1 MDSTTVSRK
10 TLLDYL
16 ATVPDFRRAE
26 GKRYQLS
33 ALLVMSIMAIMSRC
47 FGYREIARFLKANQS
62 ALVETFQLKRN
73 KMPSHVTIRTV
84 LKNLDFKSVSA
95 VFSQWVTDCHPVKP
109 ESWVSID
116 AKALASTIVS
126 YDSAY
131 QDFVSFVSAF
141 AQQENIV
148 IAVQRFQNKES
159 SEIEVARELIR
170 VLTEVLG
177 LTGVTFTLDALHCQK
192 NVTANPPKW

>member
-84 LKNLDFKSVSA
+84 
-95 VFSQWVTDCHPVKP
+95 
-109 ESWVSID
+109 
-116 AKALASTIVS
+116 
-126 YDSAY
+126 
-131 QDFVSFVSAF
+131 
-141 AQQENIV
+141 
-148 IAVQRFQNKES
+148 
-159 SEIEVARELIR
+159 
-170 VLTEVLG
+170 
-177 LTGVTFTLDALHCQK
+177 
-192 NVTANPPKW
+192 